1 MDHRRLSTGDALY
14 MGITDLPV
22 PVIDVPKDTPRFAV
36 DPDEPLPTSAMEH
49 ALELGRVLRCRALTV
64 SLMPGKMVALTAGY
78 CCNTEKSRRPNVR
91 DGNGSHRVVCRPHS
105 ADCWLAD

>member
-1 MDHRRLSTGDALY
+1 MDHLRLSTGDALY

-49 ALELGRVLRCRALTV
+49 AIESGRVLRCRAWY
-64 SLMPGKMVALTAGY
+64 GVAYAWKDGGSYRGLLLQYREVTEDRTFATA
-78 CCNTEKSRRPNVR
+78 TEAIVWF
-91 DGNGSHRVVCRPHS
+91 
-105 ADCWLAD
+105 ADLIPQIAG